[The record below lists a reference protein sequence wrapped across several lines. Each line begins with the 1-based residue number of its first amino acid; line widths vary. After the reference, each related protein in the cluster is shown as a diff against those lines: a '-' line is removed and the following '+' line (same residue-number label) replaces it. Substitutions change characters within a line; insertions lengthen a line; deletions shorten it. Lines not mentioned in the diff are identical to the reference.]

1 MGATL
6 TRKGLATRQRIVAGA
21 AELFRERGVAGT
33 SLDDVC
39 EATSTSKSQLFHYFP
54 EGRTQLLAAVA
65 QHEADRV
72 LDDQQPALDQLTSW
86 AAWQAWRDRV
96 VERYRAQGQACPLAV
111 LTSQLGPGSPE
122 HREVVGGLLRRW
134 QGKIAD
140 GIRIMQAGGEIG
152 SSVDADRHAAAL
164 LAGIQGGVVIML
176 ATGEMTHLEVA
187 LDQGIEGLGG
197 AQGLDPAG
205 DAMAGAGGRNGAG
218 GGDGA
223 GGRNGAGGGDGA
235 GGPADGSA
243 GRDGGRA

>member
-21 AELFRERGVAGT
+21 AELFRGRGVAGT

-54 EGRTQLLAAVA
+54 DGRTQLLTAVA

-122 HREVVGGLLRRW
+122 HRDVVGGLLRRW

-140 GIRIMQAGGEIG
+140 GIRTMQASGEIRP
-152 SSVDADRHAAAL
+152 SVDADRHAAAL

-176 ATGEMTHLEVA
+176 ATGEITHLEVA
-187 LDQGIEGLGG
+187 LDQGIG
-197 AQGLDPAG
+197 ALRGTQGPRPAG
-205 DAMAGAGGRNGAG
+205 AALAGAAG
-218 GGDGA
+218 L
-223 GGRNGAGGGDGA
+223 
-235 GGPADGSA
+235 ADGSA
-243 GRDGGRA
+243 GPAGGTA